1 MYVFGKAGACRTSAC
16 ICVAAEIRKRR
27 RETERGL
34 LCGLQGP
41 RGGRRDHRRLLLF
54 RSFVFYPSEKPG
66 IAVSKAA
73 ARKSKTKVSFFSLE
87 GPGYGT
93 ATIHSLP
100 SLPTP
105 FFSYY
110 HSLLPSSSS
119 SPFPPFSTAPAVSCC
134 CCCFYRP
141 PPTLFP
147 CSMYYLCPTHCYLP
161 LVLSL
166 SLSFSLSA
174 SLLSGFC
181 LKELVLAHFD
191 RSILSF
197 SRRPNSCTRD
207 EKEIERGGL
216 STEGRIGIL

>member
-1 MYVFGKAGACRTSAC
+1 MHLCSSRDTEEKTRN
-16 ICVAAEIRKRR
+16 
-27 RETERGL
+27 ERGL

-110 HSLLPSSSS
+110 DSLLPSSSS
-119 SPFPPFSTAPAVSCC
+119 SPFPPFSTLSHRVLLLLL
-134 CCCFYRP
+134 FL

-147 CSMYYLCPTHCYLP
+147 CSMYYLYPTHCYLP
-161 LVLSL
+161 LSLSL
-166 SLSFSLSA
+166 SLSLSLFFSLSA

-197 SRRPNSCTRD
+197 SRRPDSCTRD

-216 STEGRIGIL
+216 STVRRIGIL